1 MPFVEGLKYGLFL
14 MLLIGPSFFYMIG
27 VGIREGFVKAF
38 GFAIGIMISDVAL
51 ILIIYLGL
59 SQFFETEWF
68 NRFFSLTAG
77 VVLVVIGIQYLMMSG
92 KEAQF
97 DKRQNNLH
105 KTFPAYIIKGV
116 AINLINPFS
125 IMLWIGVLGNVALRK
140 GYEGDD
146 FYYFAGGLVLT
157 ILLMDTL
164 KAYAAN
170 GLSKILNERNMRRLD
185 KALGVVFLILSV
197 RFFYFFVMQCI

>member
-1 MPFVEGLKYGLFL
+1 MPFVEGLKYGIFL

-27 VGIREGFVKAF
+27 VGIREGFISAF
-38 GFAIGIMISDVAL
+38 GFTIGVMISDIAL

-59 SQFFETEWF
+59 SQFFETQWF
-68 NRFFSLTAG
+68 NRLFSLTAG
-77 VVLVVIGIQYLMMSG
+77 LVLIAIGINYLRLSG

-97 DKRQNNLH
+97 EDRQNQLH
-105 KTFPAYIIKGV
+105 KSFPAYILKGI

-140 GYEGDD
+140 GYEGSD
-146 FYYFAGGLVLT
+146 FYYFAAGLVLT
-157 ILLMDTL
+157 ILIMDTL

-170 GLSKILNERNMRRLD
+170 GLSKILNEKNMRRLD
-185 KALGVVFLILSV
+185 KILGVVFLILSV
-197 RFFYFFVMQCI
+197 RFFYFFVMQVV